1 MIVDAAELA
10 DFPADS
16 HAFEHVV
23 LENQVAGVA
32 PFGEEKIFFERFGA
46 DGVVENEVLNIFE
59 GEVAVRDG
67 REVLDPVGDGELF
80 DCELFGHGKS
90 LPRKV

>member
-16 HAFEHVV
+16 HALEHVI

-32 PFGEEKIFFERFGA
+32 AFGEEEIFLERFGT
-46 DGVVENEVLNIFE
+46 DGVVEDEVLNLFE
-59 GEVAVRDG
+59 HEVAVGDG
-67 REVLDPVGDGELF
+67 REIFDPVGDGELF

-90 LPRKV
+90 LRRKV

>member
-10 DFPADS
+10 DFPADG

-23 LENQVAGVA
+23 LENQVAGITA
-32 PFGEEKIFFERFGA
+32 FGEEKILFERFGP
-46 DGVVENEVLNIFE
+46 DGVVEDEVLNIFE
-59 GEVAVRDG
+59 SEVAVRDG
-67 REVLDPVGDGELF
+67 REAFDPVGDDKLF

-90 LPRKV
+90 LRRKV